1 MNYKNMINVILSIIV
16 FIGLFLFL
24 GNTEII
30 STKTCPTV
38 KIIVHEWWKPVGII
52 IMVIGFFIYLI
63 GSNKKSYNDG
73 WNDAKNEIINGTER
87 KN

>member
-1 MNYKNMINVILSIIV
+1 MISVILSI
-16 FIGLFLFL
+16 IGLFLFL

-30 STKTCPTV
+30 SAKTCPTV

-63 GSNKKSYNDG
+63 GSNKKSYND
-73 WNDAKNEIINGTER
+73 AKNEIINGTER